1 MRKSARRNGGKSW
14 ASLVMR
20 IRYDSEADILLFVL
34 RDLPPVDA
42 VEEAGGVIISY
53 GEDGEAVSVEF
64 LHASVRHLMIRTGEI
79 SVTLQ
84 AERVAERVYA
94 TAGA

>member
-1 MRKSARRNGGKSW
+1 
-14 ASLVMR
+14 MR
-20 IRYDSEADILLFVL
+20 IRYDSGADILLFVL

-42 VEEAGGVIISY
+42 VEEPGGVIISY
-53 GEDGEAVSVEF
+53 GEDGEVVSVEF
-64 LHASVRHLMIRTGEI
+64 LHASVRHLIRTGEI

-84 AERVAERVYA
+84 AERVPERVYA

>member
-1 MRKSARRNGGKSW
+1 
-14 ASLVMR
+14 MR

-34 RDLPPVDA
+34 RDSPPVDA
-42 VEEAGGVIISY
+42 VEEPGGVIISY

-64 LHASVRHLMIRTGEI
+64 LHASVRHLIRTGEI

-84 AERVAERVYA
+84 AESVPGRVYSV
-94 TAGA
+94 AGA

>member
-1 MRKSARRNGGKSW
+1 
-14 ASLVMR
+14 MR

-53 GEDGEAVSVEF
+53 GEDGDAVSVEF
-64 LHASVRHLMIRTGEI
+64 LHASARHLIQTGEI

-84 AERVAERVYA
+84 VERIPERAYA